1 MTTITAALVVY
12 NEEDRIEN
20 TLRTLRW
27 CDEIVVVDKQSVDAT
42 RTIARR
48 YTDRVIEAPYSD
60 FAAHE
65 LQLLVENSSS
75 EWLLWLTA
83 SDMVSTTLG
92 RDLRR
97 LVDEDPPYDVIMVPY
112 RRFVLGL
119 ETKYSPWH
127 GPWHPSVMRRSAVR
141 IRTDDVHG
149 AISYASTA
157 RVGTLGFSEGAALYH
172 LTHVSVDAMME
183 RHIRYTRR
191 QAELPA
197 TPVPLRRSARGLIAA
212 LYRVIV
218 KKRSFMMGWDG
229 IALALAYMDY
239 GILQFLYAWQ
249 RRRGDA
255 REKYR
260 SIREQLLAEWQE
272 ETKSA

>member
-1 MTTITAALVVY
+1 MATITAALVVY

-27 CDEIVVVDKQSVDAT
+27 CDEIVVVDKQSVDGT
-42 RTIARR
+42 RAIARR

-60 FAAHE
+60 FAAYE

-83 SDMVSTTLG
+83 SDMVSSTLG
-92 RDLRR
+92 RHLRR

-119 ETKYSPWH
+119 ETKHSPWH
-127 GPWHPSVMRRSAVR
+127 GARHPSVMRRSVAR

-149 AISYASTA
+149 AISYSPTA
-157 RVGTLGFSEGAALYH
+157 RVGTLAFSEGAALYH
-172 LTHVSVDAMME
+172 LTHVNVDALME

-191 QAELPA
+191 EAELLAPD
-197 TPVPLRRSARGLIAA
+197 VPLRRSARALIAA

-229 IALALAYMDY
+229 VALSLAYMDY
-239 GILQFLYAWQ
+239 WILQFLYVWQ

-255 REKYR
+255 SAKYG
-260 SIREQLLAEWQE
+260 SIREQLLAEWRD
-272 ETKSA
+272 ETKPA